1 MKVQDL
7 LSLVPDHLLEELAV
21 ETRVDHYAKKLP
33 GAVVFKL
40 LLHCLL
46 TQKDNSLRSVR
57 PVYESL
63 LFQVINPGGKG
74 DSIAVSSVSDRLS
87 TMEVDYFEK
96 LQDQSSVPGKDGA
109 AGALKPLYF
118 VLIY

>member
-1 MKVQDL
+1 M
-7 LSLVPDHLLEELAV
+7 VPDHLLEELAI

-96 LQDQSSVPGKDGA
+96 LQDQSSVPGK
-109 AGALKPLYF
+109 AGGSGWLKTIAFCINIL
-118 VLIY
+118 VL